1 MRYNIGERGFMA
13 DLKIGVMGA
22 AGRMGGAVIR
32 QVTDTAGMAVVAACD
47 AVGNSALGRDAGELA
62 GVGKLGVTVGSDAA
76 AAVVA
81 SDVII
86 EFSTPAATLAHVAL
100 AASKGIAH
108 VIGTTG
114 LDEAGRAKL
123 AEAAQRAA
131 IVHAPNMSLAVNV
144 LFALTRQVAAMLDP
158 EFDIE
163 IVEMHHRHKVDAPSG
178 TALELGR
185 RAAEGRQVRLDQ
197 VARMTRE
204 GQVGARKKGEIG
216 FATLRGGDVVGDHT
230 VIFAAD
236 GERLEFGHKAASRQI
251 FARGAVH
258 AARWA
263 HGRKPGLYDMADV
276 LGLK

>member
-1 MRYNIGERGFMA
+1 MA

-32 QVTDTAGMAVVAACD
+32 QVADTPGCAVVAACEGT
-47 AVGNSALGRDAGELA
+47 GNPALGRDAGELA
-62 GVGKLGVTVGSDAA
+62 GLGKIGVAIGGDAA
-76 AAVVA
+76 AVIAA
-81 SDVII
+81 SDAII
-86 EFSTPAATLAHVAL
+86 EFSVPAATVTHAKL
-100 AASKGIAH
+100 AAAKGVAH
-108 VIGTTG
+108 IIGTTG
-114 LDEAGRAKL
+114 LDTAAQAAL
-123 AEAAQRAA
+123 VEAAKSCA
-131 IVHAPNMSLAVNV
+131 IVHAPNMSLAVNL
-144 LFALTRQVAAMLDP
+144 LFALTRQVAATLDA

-185 RAAEGRQVRLDQ
+185 RAAEGRQAKLDQ

-216 FATLRGGDVVGDHT
+216 FAALRGGDVVGDHT

-236 GERLEFGHKAASRQI
+236 GERLELGHKAASRQI

-263 HGRKPGLYDMADV
+263 AGQKPGLYSMFDV
-276 LGLK
+276 LGIK

>member
-1 MRYNIGERGFMA
+1 MA
-13 DLKIGVMGA
+13 DIGIGVTGA

-32 QVTDTAGMAVVAACD
+32 QVAETEGCVVVAACE
-47 AVGNSALGRDAGELA
+47 APGNPAIVRDAGEIA
-62 GVGKLGVTVGSDAA
+62 GVGAIGVAIGEDGG
-76 AAVVA
+76 AVFA
-81 SDVII
+81 NADVVI
-86 EFSTPAATLAHVAL
+86 EFTSPAATLAHAAM
-100 AASKGIAH
+100 AASRGIPH

-114 LDEAGRAKL
+114 LDTRARDAL
-123 AEAAQRAA
+123 ADAARRTA
-131 IVHAPNMSLAVNV
+131 IVHAPNMSLAVNL
-144 LFALTRQVAAMLDP
+144 LFALTSQVAAILDP

-185 RAAEGRQVRLDQ
+185 RAAEGRKVALDD

-204 GQVGARKKGEIG
+204 GQVGARRRGEIG
-216 FATLRGGDVVGDHT
+216 FAALRGGDVVGEHT

-236 GERLEFGHKAASRQI
+236 GERLELGHKAGGRQI

-258 AARWA
+258 AALWV
-263 HGRKPGLYDMADV
+263 HGKKPGLYSMFDV